1 MIITQFDFIIQV
13 PKMDKIEKILENLI
27 NLLEKEN
34 KLLINAINDDKAPE
48 EIMKIVEEKQ
58 SLLSELANFEVK
70 DFENLSQTLKE
81 KIKINKIKELTAIN
95 QTIASYNL
103 NLIEEIF
110 QAVFQSAATYSSEGE
125 SKKSSGILLNKK
137 I

>member
-1 MIITQFDFIIQV
+1 MIITQFDFIKQV

-58 SLLSELANFEVK
+58 SLLSALANFEVK
-70 DFENLSQTLKE
+70 DFENLPRTLKE
-81 KIKINKIKELTAIN
+81 KINKIKELTAIN
-95 QTIASYNL
+95 QTIASSNL

-110 QAVFQSAATYSSEGE
+110 QAVFQSATTYSSEGE
-125 SKKSSGILLNKK
+125 SKKSSGSLLNKK

>member
-1 MIITQFDFIIQV
+1 
-13 PKMDKIEKILENLI
+13 MDKIEKILKNLI

-58 SLLSELANFEVK
+58 SLLSELANFEAK
-70 DFENLSQTLKE
+70 DFKNLPQTLKE
-81 KIKINKIKELTAIN
+81 KINKIKELTAIN
-95 QTIASYNL
+95 KTIVSSNL

-110 QAVFQSAATYSSEGE
+110 QAIFQSATTYSSEGE
-125 SKKSSGILLNKK
+125 SKKFSGNLLKLGTK
-137 I
+137 

>member
-70 DFENLSQTLKE
+70 DLKICPN
-81 KIKINKIKELTAIN
+81 IKRKNK
-95 QTIASYNL
+95 
-103 NLIEEIF
+103 
-110 QAVFQSAATYSSEGE
+110 
-125 SKKSSGILLNKK
+125 
-137 I
+137 

>member
-70 DFENLSQTLKE
+70 DFENLSPTLKE
-81 KIKINKIKELTAIN
+81 KINKIKELTAIN
-95 QTIASYNL
+95 QTIASSNL

-110 QAVFQSAATYSSEGE
+110 QAVFQSATTYSLEGE
-125 SKKSSGILLNKK
+125 SKKSSGVLLNKK

>member
-1 MIITQFDFIIQV
+1 
-13 PKMDKIEKILENLI
+13 MDKIEKILENLI

-70 DFENLSQTLKE
+70 DFENLPKTLKE
-81 KIKINKIKELTAIN
+81 KINKIKELTAIN
-95 QTIASYNL
+95 QTIASSNL

-110 QAVFQSAATYSSEGE
+110 QAVFQSATTYSLEGE
-125 SKKSSGILLNKK
+125 SKKSSGNLLNKK